1 MVLRV
6 SGQRMV
12 PKEAATALFKHAGTL
27 LGAGLMQWSSGALAF
42 PLAPFLITCCMC
54 GNNLGLEQRA
64 DKPQQW

>member
-27 LGAGLMQWSSGALAF
+27 LGAGLMQWSSGACSDHMLHVW
-42 PLAPFLITCCMC
+42 
-54 GNNLGLEQRA
+54 EQPRSGA
-64 DKPQQW
+64 KS